1 MKKIVLFCMAGLST
15 SILVEKMRE
24 AAKEKGYDCT
34 VNAYAIGN
42 AVKEGADADLVLL
55 GPQVR
60 LQEDQIKSLVTCPVE
75 VVDMLAYGMMDGH
88 QVMNRVIEILEE

>member
-24 AAKEKGYDCT
+24 AAKTKGFDCT
-34 VNAYAIGN
+34 VEAYAIGN
-42 AVKEGADADLVLL
+42 AAKEGADADMVLL

-60 LQEDQIKSLVTCPVE
+60 LQLDQIKRLLNCPVE
-75 VVDMLAYGMMDGH
+75 VVDMMAYGMMDGK
-88 QVMNRVIEILEE
+88 QVIERVIEVIGE

>member
-24 AAKEKGYDCT
+24 AAEKKGFACT
-34 VNAYAIGN
+34 VNAYAISN
-42 AVKEGADADLVLL
+42 AAKEGADADMVLL

-60 LQEDQIKSLVTCPVE
+60 LQLEQVKSFVSCPVE
-75 VVDMLAYGMMDGH
+75 VVDMMAYGMMDGDK
-88 QVMNRVIEILEE
+88 VIDHVIKTIGE

>member
-24 AAKEKGYDCT
+24 AAKTKEFQCT
-34 VNAYAIGN
+34 VDAYAIGN
-42 AVKEGADADLVLL
+42 AVKEGADADMVLL

-60 LQEDQIKSLVTCPVE
+60 LQLDQIKNLLSCPVE
-75 VVDMLAYGMMDGH
+75 VVDMMSYGMMDGE
-88 QVMNRVIEILEE
+88 QVINRVIEVIGK